1 MIAGRPRMA
10 AVIVLATVL
19 AATAPG
25 QTETAVRNAGDT
37 TGATAANPP
46 LSDDPW
52 SAVEPKSPEQQSRTL
67 QRRSTGG
74 TSPLVAGKAEQD
86 GQSMIRTLVA
96 LAGVV
101 GLIVLLAWGYRAAA
115 GGRLS
120 LLRKLRRPGLIEV
133 VSKTSLSA
141 RQSLCLV
148 RIGPRLVLIGQSPD
162 DLRALDVIDNA
173 DLAAK
178 LLGQAAQERAGSS
191 QAEFHDCLEREA
203 KGYQIEDSELDE
215 RISPEALQIAG
226 VRQGLRDTI
235 QRIRGG
241 WSHNKPRG

>member
-10 AVIVLATVL
+10 AVIVLATAW

-25 QTETAVRNAGDT
+25 QTEPVFSNAGDT
-37 TGATAANPP
+37 TGATATNPP
-46 LSDDPW
+46 APDDPW
-52 SAVEPKSPEQQSRTL
+52 SAVEPTFPEQQSRTL
-67 QRRSTGG
+67 QRRSTRG
-74 TSPLVAGKAEQD
+74 TSPLVAGKAEQG
-86 GQSMIRTLVA
+86 GQSMIRTLAA

-133 VSKTSLSA
+133 VSRTSLSA

-162 DLRALDVIDNA
+162 QLRALDVIDNA
-173 DLAAK
+173 DLAAT
-178 LLGQAAQERAGSS
+178 LLGEAARERAGSS
-191 QAEFHDCLEREA
+191 QAEFRDCLEREA
-203 KGYQIEDSELDE
+203 KGYEIETPELDE
-215 RISPEALQIAG
+215 RISPEGLRIAG

-235 QRIRGG
+235 QRIRGAVAQA
-241 WSHNKPRG
+241 